1 MARRSSEIKT
11 FTSKG
16 AAVSGISG
24 SGKLASIG
32 VRLPDGTIYKR
43 ANIRL
48 DSGIGAGGG
57 VTVVNPKASASS
69 QAQKRASLGMGNA
82 GSISRN

>member
-1 MARRSSEIKT
+1 MARRSSTIKT

-16 AAVSGISG
+16 RSAPGVSG

-32 VRLPDGTIYKR
+32 VRQPDGTVYKR

-48 DSGIGAGGG
+48 DQGIGAGGG
-57 VTVVNPKASASS
+57 VTVVNPKASAPA
-69 QAQKRASLGMGNA
+69 QAQKTASLGMG
-82 GSISRN
+82 GVGQIGRN

>member
-11 FTSKG
+11 FTS
-16 AAVSGISG
+16 SGRSAPGTFG

-48 DSGIGAGGG
+48 DGGIGNGGG

-69 QAQKRASLGMGNA
+69 QAQKRASLGMGNV
-82 GSISRN
+82 GQIGRN